1 MATATTATVTHLD
14 EENFDQAIRDSK
26 VPVLVDF
33 WATWC
38 GPCQMIAPVL
48 DEIAKEQGD
57 AIRIVKVDVDQ
68 NQTIADRFGVR
79 NVPTLLFFKGGE
91 VRDQVVG
98 VTSKADLVSRLNALK

>member
-48 DEIAKEQGD
+48 DEIAKEHGD

>member
-1 MATATTATVTHLD
+1 MATATATVTHLD
-14 EENFDQAIRDSK
+14 EENFDQAIRDAN

>member
-14 EENFDQAIRDSK
+14 EENFDQAIRDSR

>member
-14 EENFDQAIRDSK
+14 EDNFDQAIRDSK